1 MANNSI
7 AIAKML
13 NSSKSVTDKLNSIWE
28 QYLWTDR
35 IDDEL
40 NSSNDEVAMADHE
53 SEISDSD
60 DEKDKVDMKKND
72 FELAIE
78 HAQVTPE
85 IVTDENEELGQA
97 EAFR

>member
-13 NSSKSVTDKLNSIWE
+13 NSSKSDRDKLNSIWE
-28 QYLWTDR
+28 EYLWTDR

-40 NSSNDEVAMADHE
+40 NSSDDEVAMADHE

-60 DEKDKVDMKKND
+60 DEKDEVDMKKKR
-72 FELAIE
+72 F
-78 HAQVTPE
+78 
-85 IVTDENEELGQA
+85 
-97 EAFR
+97 